1 MKLLWKKELR
11 SIDKTSP
18 DDIIKLLLENRGIT
32 DEDNFINPPSPLTVS
47 IEHFNKSYSTSLKRV
62 FKLLEQIKK
71 ENKTVVV
78 YTDYDADGITGGAIL
93 WETLHLLGFSAM
105 PYVPHRVTEGYG
117 FSVKGLNTVKDKFA
131 PALII
136 SVDHGITAE
145 QKIAHAKAQGI
156 PIIVTDHHLKSDV
169 APTSAFAVFHIPEL
183 SGSGVSYFFS
193 KAIFDHFS
201 SVIPSISEGFSSAD
215 AGANFA
221 DAGFLA
227 NARNDNMKKLQH
239 NFSHDYISLASI
251 GTVADLVPLLGV
263 SRSVVA
269 TGLKEFS
276 KMKRVGMKELL
287 LQAGIEHKEISTYEI
302 GFVIAPRINAIGRLE
317 HAIDALRLL
326 CTTDAKR
333 ARELTDKIGK
343 RNTERQDLVAQ
354 SIEEAEKKLQA
365 PSFKLQEKKII
376 ILSSST
382 WHEGIIGLIASK
394 LVEKY
399 YRPVIVMTKSGPN
412 YKGSARSI
420 PAFHITNSLREHKDL
435 LIDVGG
441 HAQAA
446 GFTLESTKLEQF
458 QETLTRYA
466 DSKLTTDDLIK
477 TIKADLKL
485 PISFI
490 TKQLVEKI
498 RKLKPFGM
506 GNPNPTFISTVV
518 ISRVSVMGKD
528 QQHLKFYSEDGT
540 EFVAFGKGE
549 MFGSISRGEVREVVY
564 YAELNEWNGNQRINC
579 RVLHL

>member
-32 DEDNFINPPSPLTVS
+32 DADNFINPPSPLTVS

-93 WETLHLLGFSAM
+93 WETLHLLGFNAM

-156 PIIVTDHHLKSDV
+156 PIIVTDHHLKNDV

-193 KAIFDHFS
+193 KAIYDHFHAS
-201 SVIPSISEGFSSAD
+201 ATSE
-215 AGANFA
+215 N
-221 DAGFLA
+221 
-227 NARNDNMKKLQH
+227 KEKLRH
-239 NFSHDYISLASI
+239 NFSHDYICLASI
-251 GTVADLVPLLGV
+251 GTVADLVSLLGV

-399 YRPVIVMTKSGPN
+399 YRPVIIMTKSGPN

-420 PAFHITNSLREHKDL
+420 PAFHMTNSLREHKDL

-446 GFTLESTKLEQF
+446 GFTIEASKLEQF

-477 TIKADLKL
+477 KITADLKL

-498 RKLKPFGM
+498 GKLKPFGM

-518 ISRVSVMGKD
+518 ISRASVMGKD

-564 YAELNEWNGNQRINC
+564 HAELNEWNGNQRISC